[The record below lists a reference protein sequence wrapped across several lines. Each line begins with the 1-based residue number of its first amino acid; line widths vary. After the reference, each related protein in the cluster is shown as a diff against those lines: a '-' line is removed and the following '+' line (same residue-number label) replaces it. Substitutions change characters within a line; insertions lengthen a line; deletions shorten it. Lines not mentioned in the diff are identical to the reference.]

1 MLSSTVADC
10 VIATNQTYVETL
22 KKEGKFDLTA
32 QKTAYEMTK
41 TAVMSILTEEAK
53 KYLTLAV
60 GDLNI
65 YISQLIESA
74 VNTESLRTRICESFF
89 LSLRHLYRKNF
100 FNTLGQ
106 KGKKYFLP
114 FFIVYGV
121 KRRPKKIISLV

>member
-1 MLSSTVADC
+1 MNEIFEVCIIPFLGILTAYIVKYIQIKTEEIQKTTENKLIEKYINMLSSTVSDC

-74 VNTESLRTRICESFF
+74 INAEKV
-89 LSLRHLYRKNF
+89 
-100 FNTLGQ
+100 
-106 KGKKYFLP
+106 
-114 FFIVYGV
+114 
-121 KRRPKKIISLV
+121 

>member
-1 MLSSTVADC
+1 MNWLTLLNEIFEVCIIPLLGILTTYIVKYIQIKTKEIQKTTENKLIEKYINMLSSTVADC

-74 VNTESLRTRICESFF
+74 VNTE
-89 LSLRHLYRKNF
+89 K
-100 FNTLGQ
+100 
-106 KGKKYFLP
+106 
-114 FFIVYGV
+114 V
-121 KRRPKKIISLV
+121 

>member
-1 MLSSTVADC
+1 MNWLTLLNEIFEVCIIPFLGILTAYIVKYIQIKTEEIQKTTENKLIEKYINMLSSTVSDC

-41 TAVMSILTEEAK
+41 TAVMSILTEETK

-74 VNTESLRTRICESFF
+74 INAEKV
-89 LSLRHLYRKNF
+89 
-100 FNTLGQ
+100 
-106 KGKKYFLP
+106 
-114 FFIVYGV
+114 
-121 KRRPKKIISLV
+121 

>member
-1 MLSSTVADC
+1 MNEIFEVCIIPLLGILTTYIVKYIQIKTKEIQKTTENKLIEKYINMLSSTVSDC

-41 TAVMSILTEEAK
+41 TAVMSILTEETK

-74 VNTESLRTRICESFF
+74 VNTE
-89 LSLRHLYRKNF
+89 K
-100 FNTLGQ
+100 
-106 KGKKYFLP
+106 
-114 FFIVYGV
+114 V
-121 KRRPKKIISLV
+121 

>member
-1 MLSSTVADC
+1 MNWLTLLNEIFEVCIIPFLGILTAYIVKYIQIKTEEFQKTTENKLIEKYINMLSSTVSDC

-41 TAVMSILTEEAK
+41 TAVMSILTEETK

-74 VNTESLRTRICESFF
+74 INAEKV
-89 LSLRHLYRKNF
+89 
-100 FNTLGQ
+100 
-106 KGKKYFLP
+106 
-114 FFIVYGV
+114 
-121 KRRPKKIISLV
+121 

>member
-1 MLSSTVADC
+1 MNWLTLLNEIFEACIIPFLGILTAYIVKYIQIKTEEIQKTTENKLIEKYINMLSSTVSDC

-41 TAVMSILTEEAK
+41 TAVMSILTEETK

-74 VNTESLRTRICESFF
+74 INAEKV
-89 LSLRHLYRKNF
+89 
-100 FNTLGQ
+100 
-106 KGKKYFLP
+106 
-114 FFIVYGV
+114 
-121 KRRPKKIISLV
+121 